1 MTRVTV
7 TMRPVGRGGWS
18 PLVLSYD
25 SRVRSEMPA
34 PLEYRRG
41 QVVTIDGGEYRVS
54 KVAT

>member
-7 TMRPVGRGGWS
+7 TLRPLGRGGWS

-41 QVVTIDGGEYRVS
+41 QVVTIDGREYRVS
-54 KVAT
+54 KVVT

>member
-1 MTRVTV
+1 MTRVTIHAA
-7 TMRPVGRGGWS
+7 PVGRGRWS